1 MNLSTRLAGDFSSAV
16 RNRGRSYFWQGRVR
30 IQTGS
35 SAHAKARVRGSESY
49 EVSLDWKN
57 GVLSAWC
64 DCVYFES
71 EGPCKHLWATIL
83 AAESRGYLTQAASAT
98 RLVLDCGDHDPDDG
112 FEGFED
118 EDQEGFPL
126 RPRSPVVVPQPVPQL
141 PAWKKRI
148 AGITESRSR
157 TARPVNAWPAKR
169 EIVYVVDVP
178 ASLTAGVLVLALASR
193 DRKVDG
199 NWTPSSLWL

>member
-49 EVSLDWKN
+49 EVSLNWKN

-83 AAESRGYLTQAASAT
+83 AAESRGYLSQAASAA
-98 RLVLDCGDHDPDDG
+98 RLVLDCGDYGSDN
-112 FEGFED
+112 GFED
-118 EDQEGFPL
+118 FEDEYQEGSPV
-126 RPRSPVVVPQPVPQL
+126 RPRSPVVVPKRVPRL
-141 PAWKKRI
+141 PAWKKQI
-148 AGITESRSR
+148 AGITELRSQ
-157 TARPVNAWPAKR
+157 TGRPVKAWPAKR
-169 EIVYVVDVP
+169 EIVYVVEVA
-178 ASLTAGVLVLALASR
+178 ASLSAS
-193 DRKVDG
+193 
-199 NWTPSSLWL
+199 

>member
-1 MNLSTRLAGDFSSAV
+1 MNLSTRLAGDFSSTV
-16 RNRGRSYFWQGRVR
+16 RNRGKSYFWQGRVR
-30 IQTGS
+30 IQSGS
-35 SAHAKARVRGSESY
+35 IAHVEARVRDSQSY
-49 EVSLDWKN
+49 DVSLDWKS
-57 GVLSAWC
+57 GALSAWC

-83 AAESRGYLTQAASAT
+83 AAESRGYLAQAASAT

-126 RPRSPVVVPQPVPQL
+126 RPRSPVVVPQPAPRL

-178 ASLTAGVLVLALASR
+178 ASLTAGVL
-193 DRKVDG
+193 
-199 NWTPSSLWL
+199 